1 MNTPTLSGRTT
12 GRERGVAAVEFALVA
27 TVFFALLLGILELG
41 RMLYV
46 WNTVQE
52 VTRRAARA
60 ATVTDF
66 SNATA
71 MNAVVRDAIL
81 QAGTSGSAS
90 LPGGPEVWCNSLAD
104 CSVQIDYLDA
114 NRQKINSLPAGP
126 SGNMTECSTPGSNK
140 CIRFVRASIVG
151 VTYEPMIAG
160 FFPFFNVALPPS
172 TVVMPAEALGLL

>member
-1 MNTPTLSGRTT
+1 MNTRTLSGRTK

-27 TVFFALLLGILELG
+27 IVFFALLLGILELG

-66 SNATA
+66 SNTA
-71 MNAVVRDAIL
+71 AMDAVVRDAIF
-81 QAGTSGSAS
+81 QAGTSGSVS
-90 LPGGPEVWCNSLAD
+90 LPGGSEVSCSSSD
-104 CSVQIDYLDA
+104 CSVQVDYLRED
-114 NRQKINSLPAGP
+114 RTEISSLPAGP
-126 SGNMTECSTPGSNK
+126 SDNMIACSQGANN

>member
-1 MNTPTLSGRTT
+1 MNTRTLSGRTT

-27 TVFFALLLGILELG
+27 IVFFPLLLGILDLG

-66 SNATA
+66 SDTDA
-71 MNAVVRDAIL
+71 MEAVVRDAIF
-81 QAGTSGSAS
+81 QAGISGSAS
-90 LPGGPEVWCNSLAD
+90 LPGGPEVRCNSLAD
-104 CSVQIDYLDA
+104 CSVQVDYLRED
-114 NRQKINSLPAGP
+114 RTEISSLPAGP

-151 VTYEPMIAG
+151 VTYEPMIAVY
-160 FFPFFNVALPPS
+160 FPFFNDVALPPS
-172 TVVMPAEALGLL
+172 T